1 MTTTWKIAQLK
12 RKPLSGLVI
21 EVTYIMNFELEGETD
36 RHVGSVTLEGD
47 ESSET
52 FVPYEELTESIVL
65 DWVKEELTQE
75 KITEI
80 ETSMEARLEKR
91 IEKKT
96 NPEFLTGTPWD
107 K

>member
-1 MTTTWKIAQLK
+1 
-12 RKPLSGLVI
+12 
-21 EVTYIMNFELEGETD
+21 MNFELEGETD

-47 ESSET
+47 ETSST
-52 FVPYEELTESIVL
+52 FIPFEELTEAIVL
-65 DWVKEELTQE
+65 EWVKTTVGEE

-80 ETSMEARLEKR
+80 ETSMETRLEER

-96 NPEFLTGTPWD
+96 NPEFLTGTPWG

>member
-1 MTTTWKIAQLK
+1 MKTTTKIVGLK
-12 RKPLSGLVI
+12 RKPSSGLVI
-21 EVTYIMNFELEGETD
+21 EVTYIIKFELEGETD

-47 ESSET
+47 ETLET
-52 FVPYEELTESIVL
+52 FVPFEELTEAIVL
-65 DWVKEELTQE
+65 DWVKTTVGEE

-80 ETSMEARLEKR
+80 KTEAETRLEDR

-96 NPEFLTGTPWD
+96 NPEFLVGTPWG